1 MELLQKG
8 TDTSETGPMTK
19 VLCIALNPTID
30 ISCDTVRV
38 QSMHKT
44 RTTNQRQDPGGGGV
58 NVARV
63 VAELGGDP
71 ELVYFSG
78 GATGVLLD
86 AFLKETGIALHRY
99 PISNPV
105 RMAFAVHEET
115 SGIEYRFVPEGPEV
129 TDAEL
134 QPILDFLA
142 QTEADYVVVSGS
154 LPRGIS
160 NDTYARMGAI
170 VADRGARFVVDTSG
184 PALKAALDRCGV
196 FLFKPSLGELEKLAG
211 RSLDEEGVRSFAQEL
226 VGKGAAENITVTL
239 GTKGALLV
247 NSSQILRVPALHV
260 SAKSAVGAGD
270 SFVGAMVWSLI
281 EGNSIEEAF
290 RLGVSAG
297 AATALT
303 SGTELCRSSDVLA
316 LYETQTVKA
325 DR

>member
-1 MELLQKG
+1 
-8 TDTSETGPMTK
+8 MTK

-30 ISCDTVRV
+30 VSCDAERV

-63 VAELGGDP
+63 ISELGGKPD
-71 ELVYFSG
+71 LAYLSG

-86 AFLKETGIALHRY
+86 AFLNETGIKLHRY
-99 PISNPV
+99 SIEYPV

-129 TDAEL
+129 TAGEL
-134 QPILDFLA
+134 QPVFDLVA
-142 QTEADYVVVSGS
+142 QTDADYVVASGS
-154 LPRGIS
+154 LPRGVAD
-160 NDTYARMGAI
+160 DTYARMGAI
-170 VADRGARFVVDTSG
+170 IAERGARFVVDTSG
-184 PALKAALDRCGV
+184 PALKAALDKGGV
-196 FLFKPSLGELEKLAG
+196 YLFKPSLGELEKLAG
-211 RSLDEEGVRSFAQEL
+211 RSLDEEGVRRFAQEL
-226 VGKGAAENITVTL
+226 VAKGAAENIAVTL

-247 NSSQILRVPALHV
+247 NSNQAMRVPALHV

-281 EGNSIEEAF
+281 ERNSIEEAF

-303 SGTELCRSSDVLA
+303 SGTELCRRADVLS
-316 LYETQTVKA
+316 LYETEKA
-325 DR
+325 GRGAR